1 MKFLDNL
8 IFMPNRAWTPQVKV
22 PRLMFYHL
30 PKTGGSYVYN
40 SLSGALLL
48 LSQIIAANNPGFP
61 GFKYDRIDKPEA
73 REWLKHLW
81 LVATHLPYGWHFDYQ
96 PQPAFQLFTL
106 VRDPFERVL
115 SDYTYT
121 CMRKGQRTTVEE
133 FLEFAALEEN
143 RNIMVRHFCGDT
155 PDSPLDV
162 ANVMR
167 ILERDFLAYDTTEH
181 IPEMIE
187 GLLNHANLPNVMVQ
201 GRINYTLDE
210 YKLDA
215 ADLRPRIEAENRAD
229 LELYSEIQAHPRRL
243 PIPGGETYHPA
254 TILMQETGGSEGSMT
269 LFQSVATAQVLDRV
283 AQSQTGKEVF
293 AHYFK

>member
-1 MKFLDNL
+1 MKLLDDL
-8 IFMPNRAWTPQVKV
+8 IFMRNRAFSPDVKV

-48 LSQIIAANNPGFP
+48 LSQIIAANNPRFP

-73 REWLKHLW
+73 KEWIKHLW

-96 PQPAFQLFTL
+96 PQPPFQLFTL

-121 CMRKGQRTTVEE
+121 CMRKGKRTSKEE

-143 RNIMVRHFCGDT
+143 RNIMVRHFCGGD
-155 PDSPLDV
+155 PASPLDV
-162 ANVMR
+162 AGVMR

-181 IPEMIE
+181 IPELIE

-215 ADLRPRIEAENRAD
+215 SDLRPRIEAENRAD
-229 LELYSEIQAHPRRL
+229 LELYAEIQARPRQL
-243 PIPGGETYHPA
+243 PIPAGESYHPA
-254 TILMQETGGSEGSMT
+254 TILMQETGGSERSMMR
-269 LFQSVATAQVLDRV
+269 FQSIATAQLLDMV
-283 AQSQTGKEVF
+283 AQSQTGKALF
-293 AHYFK
+293 SHYFK

>member
-8 IFMPNRAWTPQVKV
+8 IFMPNRAWTPEVKV

-48 LSQIIAANNPGFP
+48 LSQIIAANNPRFP

-73 REWLKHLW
+73 KEWLKHLW

-96 PQPAFQLFTL
+96 PQPPFQLFTL

-121 CMRKGQRTTVEE
+121 CMRLGKRTTVGE
-133 FLEFAALEEN
+133 FIDFAAMEEN
-143 RNIMVRHFCGDT
+143 RNIMVRHFCGGNV
-155 PDSPLDV
+155 DSPLDV
-162 ANVMR
+162 TTVIRM
-167 ILERDFLAYDTTEH
+167 LERDFLAYDTTEH
-181 IPEMIE
+181 IPQLIE
-187 GLLNHANLPNVMVQ
+187 GLINHANLPNVMVQ
-201 GRINYTLDE
+201 GKINYTLDE

-243 PIPGGETYHPA
+243 PIPTGENYHPA

-269 LFQSVATAQVLDRV
+269 LFQSVATAQLLETVV
-283 AQSQTGKEVF
+283 QSQTGKAVF
-293 AHYFK
+293 SHYFK